1 MRVPRFFPL
10 FLICSAAWAQ
20 PAATGFDPVWLD
32 RATDPCTD
40 FYQFACGNWVKK
52 NPIPPDES
60 RWGRFNELSERN
72 LAILREILEQAAKPS
87 SGRGVNERKIGDHY
101 ASCMDEAAIEKRG
114 IAPIQPELNR
124 IAALKNKSELAAMV
138 ARLHASWT
146 PAMFG
151 FRAAADYKNSKVNIA
166 NVGQGGLSLPDR
178 DYYLKDDPKSVEIRK
193 LFLEHMERMFSLLGA
208 SKESARVVME
218 IETALARGSLDRVS
232 RRDPNRVYHK
242 TPLAELEKLA
252 PSFAWRKYF
261 TALGAPAFDSLNVAV
276 PEFMKTLEAQ
286 IGSASLDQWKAYLSW
301 HVVHDAAPLL
311 ASAFVNENFEF
322 FGKTLTGAKELRPR
336 WKRCVARTDNELG
349 EALGRDFVE
358 RSFGAEGKKRVL
370 EMVHALERALA
381 RDIQGLEWMTPE
393 TKQQALV
400 KLKAIRNKIGY
411 PDKWLDYSKLKIV
424 RGDALGNSLRA
435 AQFERRRD
443 LAKIG
448 KPVDPT
454 EWGMTPPTVNAYYS
468 PPENNIN
475 FPAGILQPPFF
486 DRKMDDGV
494 NFGGIGAVI
503 GHEMTHG
510 FDDSGRKFD
519 ADGNLRDWWTAEDA
533 KEFEK
538 RAACFVEQYSQY
550 DAGGGVKL
558 NGKLTLG
565 ENAADN
571 GGLRIAYMALMETL
585 EGKPKPR
592 IDGFTPEQRLFLG
605 WSQIWCQVST
615 EEGARMR
622 AATDPH
628 SPGRWRVNGVVVNMP
643 EFRQAFGCQAGQ
655 PMAPEKAC
663 RVW

>member
-1 MRVPRFFPL
+1 MRAPRFFPL
-10 FLICSAAWAQ
+10 FLICAAGWAQ
-20 PAATGFDPVWLD
+20 PAATGFNPVWLD
-32 RATDPCTD
+32 RGIDPCAD

-52 NPIPPDES
+52 NPVPADES
-60 RWGRFNELSERN
+60 RWGRFNELIERN
-72 LAILREILEQAAKPS
+72 QAILREILERAAQPS
-87 SGRGVNERKIGDHY
+87 SGRGASERKIGDHY
-101 ASCMDEAAIEKRG
+101 ASCMDEAAIEKQG
-114 IAPIQPELNR
+114 IAPIRPELNR
-124 IAALKNKSELAAMV
+124 IAALKDKLELAAMV
-138 ARLHASWT
+138 ARLHASGI

-151 FRAAADYKNSKVNIA
+151 FRAAADFKNSKVNIA

-193 LFLEHMERMFSLLGA
+193 RFLEHMERMFGLVGA
-208 SKESARVVME
+208 SKESAKAVME

-242 TPLAELEKLA
+242 MPVAELEKLA

-261 TALGAPAFDSLNVAV
+261 AALGAPAFDSLNVSV
-276 PEFMKTLEAQ
+276 PEFMKTLEER
-286 IGSASLDQWKAYLSW
+286 IGSASLDDWKSYLSW

-349 EALGRDFVE
+349 EALGQGFVE
-358 RSFGAEGKKRVL
+358 RAFGAEGKKRVL

-393 TKQQALV
+393 TKKQALV

-411 PDKWLDYSKLKIV
+411 PDKWLDYTKLKIV

-435 AQFERRRD
+435 AEFERRRD

-486 DRKMDDGV
+486 DRQMDDGV

-519 ADGNLRDWWTAEDA
+519 AGGNLRDWWTAEDA

-550 DAGGGVKL
+550 EATGGVKL

-643 EFRQAFGCQAGQ
+643 EFQQAFGCKAGQ
-655 PMAPEKAC
+655 PMAPERAC